1 MKDHENTII
10 EPTPE
15 ELKMYEANQEDEG
28 YKDILRILGIV
39 PSSLSEEQK
48 SGLSACLVAV
58 GTASIGQMV
67 YTIMTERPLTPPMVW
82 GPQAMNDCKEG
93 LEKVSGNIEYFI
105 NRHLENT
112 LGN

>member
-15 ELKMYEANQEDEG
+15 ELKMYEANREDEG

-48 SGLSACLVAV
+48 NGLAACLVAV
-58 GTASIGQMV
+58 GTASIGQMLYEV
-67 YTIMTERPLTPPMVW
+67 MEKKPFTPPLVW
-82 GPQAMNDCKEG
+82 APQAMNDCKEG
-93 LEKVSGNIEYFI
+93 LEKVSGNVEYFI

>member
-1 MKDHENTII
+1 MKDYKNTII

-48 SGLSACLVAV
+48 KRAVSLPGSSRNRVHWANGLRSNDAEAHYRSLDM
-58 GTASIGQMV
+58 GTAGH
-67 YTIMTERPLTPPMVW
+67 E
-82 GPQAMNDCKEG
+82 
-93 LEKVSGNIEYFI
+93 
-105 NRHLENT
+105 
-112 LGN
+112 

>member
-1 MKDHENTII
+1 MKDYENMII

-15 ELKMYEANQEDEG
+15 ELEMYEANREDEG
-28 YKDILRILGIV
+28 YKDILRILGII

-48 SGLSACLVAV
+48 NGLSACLVAV
-58 GTASIGQMV
+58 GTASIGQMI

-82 GPQAMNDCKEG
+82 GPRAMEESKAG

-112 LGN
+112 LGE